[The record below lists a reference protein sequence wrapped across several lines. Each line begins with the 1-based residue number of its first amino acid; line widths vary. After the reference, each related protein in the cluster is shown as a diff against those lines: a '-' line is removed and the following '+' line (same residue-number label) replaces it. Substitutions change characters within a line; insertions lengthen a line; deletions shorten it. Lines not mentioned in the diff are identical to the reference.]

1 MLNAN
6 VYRITLNG
14 SGAKCQRHFF
24 SCHRE
29 RGQRPSVAI
38 PEYDCGLRP
47 NSKNTAYSFQRFA
60 AARVLKE
67 DASSFQRAHPV
78 RSRLLRRSREPR
90 KKSLISHGAKRW
102 KEDKIFFERSS
113 QWQRIKSVIAREALA
128 DRSNPVVRLRAAP
141 EIASSFTSFTP
152 RNDKMGTGLFR
163 SLRSL
168 AMTLL
173 FDTSLRSCQRQ

>member
-14 SGAKCQRHFF
+14 SAAKCQRHFF

-78 RSRLLRRSREPR
+78 RPRLLRRC
-90 KKSLISHGAKRW
+90 G
-102 KEDKIFFERSS
+102 SS
-113 QWQRIKSVIAREALA
+113 QRQWRVL
-128 DRSNPVVRLRAAP
+128 
-141 EIASSFTSFTP
+141 SSRGFPHLLYYYNKNFIFKQKT
-152 RNDKMGTGLFR
+152 LFN
-163 SLRSL
+163 
-168 AMTLL
+168 
-173 FDTSLRSCQRQ
+173 F